1 MYFEAMKPKALL
13 FPLFFLLTFPLMPAG
28 GHAAV
33 RAASSPL
40 HSSHVIPSGPFA
52 GLKPEAV
59 MDMTYRELQAATGAK
74 MNLFQRLGWKMAQK
88 RFRRSQKEITENI
101 SAKKVRASENKFGLI
116 GIILAGAGLLF
127 LFIPYIA
134 ILSFF
139 LAVAGVVLGGI
150 GLKRDAKPGLAIGSL
165 IIGGATLL
173 LMIAAL
179 VVTASLL

>member
-1 MYFEAMKPKALL
+1 MKPTALL
-13 FPLFFLLTFPLMPAG
+13 FPLLFVFSLLMIPAR

-52 GLKPEAV
+52 GHKPEAV
-59 MDMTYRELQAATGAK
+59 MYMTHRELHAASGIK
-74 MNLFQRLGWKMAQK
+74 LNLFQRLGWKMAQK
-88 RFRRSQKEITENI
+88 RFRKAQKNVPDKA

-139 LAVAGVVLGGI
+139 LAVAGVVLGAI
-150 GLKRDAKPGLAIGSL
+150 GLNRDAKPGLAIGSL